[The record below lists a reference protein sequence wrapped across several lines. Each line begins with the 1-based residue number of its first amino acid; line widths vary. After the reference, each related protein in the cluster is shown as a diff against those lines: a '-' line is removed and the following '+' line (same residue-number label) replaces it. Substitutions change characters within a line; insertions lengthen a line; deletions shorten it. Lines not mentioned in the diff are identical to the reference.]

1 MKPVLTITA
10 LILSASTAMADS
22 VCMSS
27 AEMEASLVDWYGET
41 PVAGQEAKDT
51 QLWAS
56 ERNGTWSLVQYLPDG
71 NSCVLETGEDWNGGA
86 DAGEVLAMLTD

>member
-10 LILSASTAMADS
+10 LIFSASAAMADS

-27 AEMEASLVDWYGET
+27 AEMEASLVDWYDEA
-41 PVAGQEAKDT
+41 PVAGQENKDT
-51 QLWAS
+51 QIWAS

-71 NSCVLETGEDWNGGA
+71 NSCVLETGEDWNDGS
-86 DAGEVLAMLTD
+86 DAGALLAQLN

>member
-1 MKPVLTITA
+1 MKPVLTIAA
-10 LILSASTAMADS
+10 LIFSASTAMAAGT
-22 VCMSS
+22 CMSS

-71 NSCVLETGEDWNGGA
+71 NSCVLESGEDWNGGKDA
-86 DAGEVLAMLTD
+86 DELVAMLTN

>member
-1 MKPVLTITA
+1 MKPVLTIAALIFSVSTA
-10 LILSASTAMADS
+10 LAGG

-51 QLWAS
+51 QLWVS

-71 NSCVLETGEDWNGGA
+71 NSCVLDSGKDWNSDG
-86 DAGEVLAMLTD
+86 DAGELLAMLTD